1 MDWVSLE
8 GASTVLTVTEP
19 SGEVATIITDENTLI
34 ISECPLPSHV
44 VTGE

>member
-8 GASTVLTVTEP
+8 GASTALTVTEP
-19 SGEVATIITDENTLI
+19 SEEVATVTTDENRSN
-34 ISECPLPSHV
+34 ISECPLPSHL